1 MPISLRQPFTGSY
14 PITLDFG
21 ETWGKTYTKANPHKG
36 IDYGC
41 PEGTPILAAADG
53 TILNVGFAQTGYGN
67 YVIVQH
73 EDGSGTVYAHLRAWK
88 YGMYRKVQKGEVIGW
103 SGNTGNSSGPHLHF
117 EYRSKASDFRTAEDP
132 KPFMQSVLDK
142 DPIDST
148 PATEKPEFEHVEPGV
163 CIVVCE
169 FANVRCHCDMSRV
182 IGMRKKGDI
191 IAVGDEVTMYNGLPY
206 RDYYDPTYKCWLR
219 IAEHDPT
226 TQIISNY
233 KGL

>member
-1 MPISLRQPFTGSY
+1 MISLRQPFNGSY
-14 PITLDFG
+14 PISLDFG
-21 ETWGKTYTKANPHKG
+21 EEWLPTYKKGEHKG
-36 IDYGC
+36 IDYAC
-41 PEGTPILAAADG
+41 PEGTPVLASADG
-53 TILNVGFAQTGYGN
+53 TVLTVGFAQTGYGN
-67 YVIVQH
+67 YIIIQH
-73 EDGSGTVYAHLRAWK
+73 KDGSGTVYAHLK
-88 YGMYRKVQKGEVIGW
+88 SCKVGIYKQVQKGEVIGW
-103 SGNTGNSSGPHLHF
+103 SGNTGNSSGAHLHF
-117 EYRSKASDFRTAEDP
+117 EYRSTASNFRTAEDP

-148 PATEKPEFEHVEPGV
+148 PSPEKPEFEHVEPGV

-169 FANVRCHCDMSRV
+169 YANVRCHCDMDRV

-191 IAVGDEVTMYNGLPY
+191 IAVGDDVTMYNGLPY